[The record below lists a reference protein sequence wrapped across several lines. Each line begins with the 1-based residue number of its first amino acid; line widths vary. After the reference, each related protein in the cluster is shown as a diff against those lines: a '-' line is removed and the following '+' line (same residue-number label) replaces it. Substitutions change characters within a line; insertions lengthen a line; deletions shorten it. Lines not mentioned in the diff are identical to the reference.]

1 VPVAAAT
8 SWGFAQG
15 DEIVPGRSAVQLLG
29 GGSRYEAYLV
39 WDEVLHALAVAKILR
54 PAFVDHLPARRA
66 LVREVDTLAE
76 LAHPAVV
83 RSFGSV
89 VGGERPHILLEHLD
103 GPRLSTLIRRHG
115 VILEQVLPLALELSS
130 ALHYVH
136 ARGFVHLD
144 VKPRNVIMTGPPR
157 LIDFSVALRLEALTD
172 VGSPIGTDAYMA
184 PEQCD
189 PERFHTIGPASDVWG
204 LGVTLYEALDGE
216 LPFPRGAVGAGV
228 PLEER
233 YPQLRGELRPPRGDV
248 PEEVARAVLECLAP
262 RPEDRPLS
270 RDLAETL
277 EPLVDALPRPRL
289 GRFRP
294 GWRAR
299 RSVFAGR

>member
-1 VPVAAAT
+1 VAIAAAT

-15 DEIVPGRSAVQLLG
+15 DEIVAGRTAVQLLG

-39 WDEVLHALAVAKILR
+39 WDDELRALAVAKILR
-54 PAFVDHLPARRA
+54 PAFVDDLAARRA

-89 VGGERPHILLEHLD
+89 VWGDRPHILLEHLD
-103 GPRLSTLIRRHG
+103 GPRLSTLIRRNG

-157 LIDFSVALRLEALTD
+157 LIDFSVALRQDAVAE
-172 VGSPIGTDAYMA
+172 VRSPIGTDAYMA

-189 PERFHTIGPASDVWG
+189 PELFRTIGPASDVWG
-204 LGVTLYEALDGE
+204 LGVTLYEALE
-216 LPFPRGAVGAGV
+216 RALPFPRGDGGAAGRI
-228 PLEER
+228 EER
-233 YPQLRGELRPPRGDV
+233 YPQLVAEPRPLGSEIAD
-248 PEEVARAVLECLAP
+248 AAACAVLACLARMP
-262 RPEDRPLS
+262 GDRPS
-270 RDLAETL
+270 PAELAEAL

-294 GWRAR
+294 GWRTR
-299 RSVFAGR
+299 RSVFEGR

>member
-1 VPVAAAT
+1 VAVAAAR

-15 DEIVPGRSAVQLLG
+15 DEIVPGRTAVQLLG

-39 WDEVLHALAVAKILR
+39 WDDELHVLAVAKILR
-54 PAFVDHLPARRA
+54 PAFVDDWTARRA
-66 LVREVDTLAE
+66 LAREVDTLAE

-83 RSFGSV
+83 RSFGNV
-89 VGGERPHILLEHLD
+89 VSGERPHILLEHLD

-115 VILEQVLPLALELSS
+115 VILEQLLPLALELSS

-144 VKPRNVIMTGPPR
+144 VKPRNVIMTGPP
-157 LIDFSVALRLEALTD
+157 LIDFSVAMRLEALAD
-172 VGSPIGTDAYMA
+172 VRSPIGTDAYMA

-189 PERFHTIGPASDVWG
+189 PERFHAIGPASDVWG
-204 LGVTLYEALDGE
+204 LGVTLYEALDGA
-216 LPFPRGAVGAGV
+216 LPFVRGAGGAAAR
-228 PLEER
+228 LEQR
-233 YPQLRGELRPPRGDV
+233 YLQLRGEPRPPRGDV
-248 PEEVARAVLECLAP
+248 PEAVARAVLACLAP
-262 RPEDRPLS
+262 RPEDRPS
-270 RDLAETL
+270 PRELAETL
-277 EPLVDALPRPRL
+277 EPLVDSLPRPRL

-294 GWRAR
+294 GWSAH